1 MKIIHGGTVIQ
12 TVFHVADDEGNVVQS
27 INAVPSQEQKEEPL
41 RVKQL
46 KAEGFSQAFQAL
58 EQIKANLQKQADE
71 QGKIDVPADNDGET
85 KEE

>member
-12 TVFHVADDEGNVVQS
+12 TVFHVVDDEGNVVQS